1 MPPVTYPD
9 YAYSR
14 LERFWASDEITFN
27 VGVAPADA
35 DAVTILPGATVP
47 VVAPEYVPSEERNP
61 TPGVRMTFQRKKKPS
76 AFSLP
81 MYLRLPATAGT
92 KPSWA
97 LFAKKGFGTETVVAS
112 TSVRYDPATN
122 IEESSFSLHH
132 WLGNEMRHMRGSL
145 INEITVALSGTAE
158 GRITFAG
165 FAANESFAGVTTL
178 SSAIDAVVTTITVA
192 DARRFL
198 AGGVAQGDT
207 VLLQID
213 DEKLVLQQV
222 LDYTVGTLQVSRAAS
237 GSTAATHSVG
247 ATVGP
252 LQPGADP
259 KPAEL
264 VSSCM
269 LGTVVMG
276 ALDLRVI
283 DFEVTLANALEARL
297 DEYGQ
302 ASATGYRRN
311 GARRISGRFR
321 AYGRQSIKALDSNLE
336 RNLEEQLVVVAD
348 GSKTATPG
356 KATLTMP
363 RTKIDSVSPAGDGPE
378 FVKTYAFSSLE
389 TNGNDELNLVL
400 T

>member
-1 MPPVTYPD
+1 MPTYPD

-14 LERFWASDEITFN
+14 LERFWATDEPTFN
-27 VGVAPADA
+27 VGVPPIPN
-35 DAVTILPGATVP
+35 DAVTILPGASVP
-47 VVAPEYVPSEERNP
+47 FIAPEYVPSEERNP
-61 TPGVRMTFQRKKKPS
+61 TPGIRTTFQRKKKPS
-76 AFSLP
+76 AFTFP
-81 MYLRLPATAGT
+81 MYFRLPATAGT
-92 KPSWA
+92 KPSWS

-122 IEESSFSLHH
+122 IEESSFSVHH
-132 WLGNEMRHMRGSL
+132 WLGNEMRHVRGCL
-145 INEITVALSGTAE
+145 INEITIALSGTTE
-158 GRITFAG
+158 GRLTFAG
-165 FAANESFAGVTTL
+165 FGANESFAGVSTVKT
-178 SSAIDAVVTTITVA
+178 AIDGISTALFVD

-198 AGGVAQGDT
+198 AGGTAQGDT
-207 VLLQID
+207 VRIQAENEKMTLEQVID
-213 DEKLVLQQV
+213 YMTGELRVAR
-222 LDYTVGTLQVSRAAS
+222 GTD
-237 GSTAATHSVG
+237 GTTAAPHAVG
-247 ATVGP
+247 VVVGP
-252 LQPGADP
+252 AEPGPDT
-259 KPAEL
+259 KPSEL
-264 VSSCM
+264 ISSCM

-283 DFEVTLANALEARL
+283 DFEVTLANALEARM

-311 GARRISGRFR
+311 GPRRISGRFR

-363 RTKIDSVSPAGDGPE
+363 RCKIDSVAPAGEGPE
-378 FVKTYAFSSLE
+378 FVKTYAFSALE
-389 TNGNDELNLVL
+389 TAGNDELNVVL